1 LTQSTPKHISGLI
14 FSKNMTN
21 NIQMSMGRPIAAII
35 SVVIRDCEVL
45 LVRRA
50 NRPDA
55 GRWGFPG
62 GKIEFGESIRAAAM
76 RELFEE
82 TQVRA
87 EVHQAYTA
95 IDAFD
100 REEDGTLRQ
109 HFVLVGLACRWLSGE
124 PRAGDDALE
133 ACWFPLNRL
142 ISADP
147 GMSSGVAEMAR
158 QAATLVTSWGD
169 GATT

>member
-1 LTQSTPKHISGLI
+1 MSDRIQSSIR
-14 FSKNMTN
+14 
-21 NIQMSMGRPIAAII
+21 RPVAAII
-35 SVVIRDCEVL
+35 SVVICKREVL

-62 GKIEFGESIRAAAM
+62 GKIELGESIRAAAM

-87 EVHQAYTA
+87 EVLQAYTA

-100 REEDGTLRQ
+100 LDEDGTMNQ
-109 HFVLVGLACRWLSGE
+109 HFVLVGVACRWLSGE

-133 ACWFPLNRL
+133 ARWFPLKGL

-147 GMSSGVAEMAR
+147 AMSSGVAEMAR
-158 QAATLVTSWGD
+158 QAATLVET
-169 GATT
+169 

>member
-1 LTQSTPKHISGLI
+1 
-14 FSKNMTN
+14 
-21 NIQMSMGRPIAAII
+21 MSIGRPIAAIV
-35 SVVIRDCEVL
+35 SVVIRNREVL

-87 EVHQAYTA
+87 EVHQTYTA

-100 REEDGTLRQ
+100 RDEDGTLRQ
-109 HFVLVGLACRWLSGE
+109 HFVLIGVACRWLSGE

-133 ACWFPLNRL
+133 ARWFPLKGL
-142 ISADP
+142 VSADSA
-147 GMSSGVAEMAR
+147 MSSGVAEMAR
-158 QAATLVTSWGD
+158 QAAILVI
-169 GATT
+169 A

>member
-1 LTQSTPKHISGLI
+1 
-14 FSKNMTN
+14 
-21 NIQMSMGRPIAAII
+21 MSIDRPIAAII
-35 SVVIRDCEVL
+35 SVVIRNREVL

-62 GKIEFGESIRAAAM
+62 GKMEFGESIRTAAM

-87 EVHQAYTA
+87 EVHQTYTA

-100 REEDGTLRQ
+100 RDDDGTLRQ
-109 HFVLVGLACRWLSGE
+109 HFVLVGVACRWLSGE

-133 ACWFPLNRL
+133 ARWFPLKGL
-142 ISADP
+142 VSADSA
-147 GMSSGVAEMAR
+147 MCSGVAEMAR
-158 QAATLVTSWGD
+158 QAAILVI
-169 GATT
+169 A